1 MNHQD
6 TLVSINVLPIL
17 EEAFVDCLLAIDFI
31 DGFSSTA
38 VSAHGCCEHEKMS
51 LAEQVAGRQKQ
62 VNFRIYLAEDHL
74 KDLIQ
79 QLKSSF
85 SGTGIQ
91 YWVLPVLDQGHF

>member
-1 MNHQD
+1 MNHQEN
-6 TLVSINVLPIL
+6 LVSINVPPLL

-31 DGFSSTA
+31 DSFSSTL
-38 VSAHGCCEHEKMS
+38 VNAHNCCDHEKMS

-62 VNFRIYLAEDHL
+62 VNFRVYLAENHVQN
-74 KDLIQ
+74 LIQ

-85 SGTGIQ
+85 SRTGIQ

>member
-1 MNHQD
+1 MSHQEN
-6 TLVSINVLPIL
+6 LVSINVSPIL

-31 DGFSSTA
+31 ESFSSTL
-38 VSAHGCCEHEKMS
+38 VNAHNCCEHEKMS

-62 VNFRIYLAEDHL
+62 VNFRIYLAESHL
-74 KDLIQ
+74 QSLIQ

-91 YWVLPVLDQGHF
+91 YWVLPVLDQGSF